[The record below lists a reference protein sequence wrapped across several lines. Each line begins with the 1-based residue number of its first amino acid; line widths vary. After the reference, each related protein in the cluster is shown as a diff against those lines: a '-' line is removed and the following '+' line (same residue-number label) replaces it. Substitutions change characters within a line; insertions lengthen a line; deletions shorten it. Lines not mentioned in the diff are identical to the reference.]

1 MKIINKPP
9 SEKSQRIL
17 ESLTRA
23 VAQELD
29 KKKRLGHYAV
39 ICEDGKP
46 VFIGE
51 NQPKNKHHT

>member
-39 ICEDGKP
+39 ICENGKP
-46 VFIGE
+46 IFIGE
-51 NQPKNKHHT
+51 NQPTKN

>member
-29 KKKRLGHYAV
+29 KKKTSWTLRSNL
-39 ICEDGKP
+39 
-46 VFIGE
+46 
-51 NQPKNKHHT
+51 